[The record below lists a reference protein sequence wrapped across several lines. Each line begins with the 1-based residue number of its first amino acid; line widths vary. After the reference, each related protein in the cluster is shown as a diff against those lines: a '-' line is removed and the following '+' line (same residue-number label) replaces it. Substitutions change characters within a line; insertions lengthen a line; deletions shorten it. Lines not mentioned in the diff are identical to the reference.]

1 MTRMAAGL
9 PEGTVTIIFTD
20 VVGST
25 ALRTGRGDASA
36 HQVLQAHFDLVRREI
51 ERHSGQ
57 EVKTIGD
64 SFMVAFGSARRAL
77 ECAIAVQRALEE
89 HRRQH
94 PEQAVHLR
102 IGLNSGEV
110 IQEQEDL
117 FGAAVDAAARIKTK
131 ADGGQIL
138 VSETVRGL
146 VGAAKE
152 FEFID
157 RGRFRLKGFPERW
170 RLYEVVWQEHQ
181 AAVSTA
187 PFVER
192 TPFVGREAERGE
204 LRRLLDQAVAGQG
217 TVAMIGGEPGVGK
230 TRLAEELAAEAR

>member
-1 MTRMAAGL
+1 MTRMAPGL
-9 PEGTVTIIFTD
+9 PEGTVTILFTD

-25 ALRTGRGDASA
+25 ELRTGRGDASA

-117 FGAAVDAAARIKTK
+117 FVAALDAAARGVTK

-170 RLYEVVWQEHQ
+170 RLYEVVWQERRAV
-181 AAVSTA
+181 AAPVA
-187 PFVER
+187 ER
-192 TPFVGREAERGE
+192 APFVGREEERGQ
-204 LRRLLDQAVAGQG
+204 LRRLLAQTVGGQG
-217 TVAMIGGEPGVGK
+217 ALVLIGGEPG
-230 TRLAEELAAEAR
+230 